1 MASTG
6 GKGKVATF
14 AEAAA
19 HGEIVLNATEGVH
32 SIAALKGAGE
42 ANLNGKVLIDI
53 SNALDFS
60 KGMPPRLLV
69 DDTESIAEKI
79 QAALPKAK
87 VIKSLNTM
95 TASVMVNP
103 KSVADGD
110 STVFLS
116 GNDEGAKA
124 QVAELLQSFG
134 WTDIFDLGDL
144 TSARAAELI
153 LPLWLRAWGKLGNT
167 PFNFK
172 VAR

>member
-1 MASTG
+1 MDG
-6 GKGKVATF
+6 HQVMPI

-116 GNDEGAKA
+116 GNDEGAKGQA
-124 QVAELLQSFG
+124 AKASAG
-134 WTDIFDLGDL
+134 PTSL
-144 TSARAAELI
+144 TWA
-153 LPLWLRAWGKLGNT
+153 T
-167 PFNFK
+167 
-172 VAR
+172 

>member
-1 MASTG
+1 M
-6 GKGKVATF
+6 
-14 AEAAA
+14 
-19 HGEIVLNATEGVH
+19 LNATEGVH